1 MSSLI
6 DLLGLSSFKD
16 LLLEQIKKELAGKQD
31 AGEYLTQ
38 ADIDTSG
45 YVKCQSYGDVRVRD
59 ESKPT
64 YGIEVGK

>member
-38 ADIDTSG
+38 ADMETSG
-45 YVKCQSYGDVRVRD
+45 YVKCQPYGDVRVRD
-59 ESKPT
+59 KSKLT
-64 YGIEVGK
+64 YEIEV

>member
-16 LLLEQIKKELAGKQD
+16 LLLEQIEKELAGKQD

-45 YVKCQSYGDVRVRD
+45 YVKCQPYGNVRD
-59 ESKPT
+59 RDKSKPT
-64 YGIEVGK
+64 YGIEVDK

>member
-16 LLLEQIKKELAGKQD
+16 LLLEQINKELAGKQD

-38 ADIDTSG
+38 ADIETSG
-45 YVKCQSYGDVRVRD
+45 FVKSQTYGDVRDRD
-59 ESKPT
+59 PSKPT
-64 YGIEVGK
+64 YGIEVGE

>member
-38 ADIDTSG
+38 ADIEKSG
-45 YVKCQSYGDVRVRD
+45 YVKCQSYGAVRD
-59 ESKPT
+59 RSSSKPT
-64 YGIEVGK
+64 YGLK